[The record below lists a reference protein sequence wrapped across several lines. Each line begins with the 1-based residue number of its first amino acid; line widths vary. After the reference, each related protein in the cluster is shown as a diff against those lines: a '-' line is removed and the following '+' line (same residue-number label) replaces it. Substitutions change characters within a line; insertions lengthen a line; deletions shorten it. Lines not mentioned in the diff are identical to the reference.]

1 MCWRQISGNK
11 RLKLKRTMKLLQQK
25 KCIKNL
31 KKNKIKSE
39 NKLLIS
45 LTDKKLILNSL
56 EFVACMSEC

>member
-1 MCWRQISGNK
+1 MLETDKWKQEAETQEDNEAASAAE
-11 RLKLKRTMKLLQQK
+11 MYQK
-25 KCIKNL
+25 L

>member
-1 MCWRQISGNK
+1 MLETDKWKQEAETQEDNEAASAEE
-11 RLKLKRTMKLLQQK
+11 MYQK
-25 KCIKNL
+25 L